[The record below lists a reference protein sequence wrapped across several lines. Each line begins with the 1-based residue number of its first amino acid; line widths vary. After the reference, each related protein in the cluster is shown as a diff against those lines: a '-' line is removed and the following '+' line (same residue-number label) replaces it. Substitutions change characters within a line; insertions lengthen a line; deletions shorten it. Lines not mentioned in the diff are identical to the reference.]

1 MAGINQ
7 VFSLADDIARYA
19 KACGKRS
26 VLQTKPINPSQLRGL
41 HLSSKAIGDTLN
53 ISKRQGAENLITL
66 TKNEAIEILEK
77 SKNIKSFNA
86 SNQTVNLEIQGIK
99 TQGQFIGGGMS
110 KSAYRAVINNEEI
123 CVLLP
128 SSGWKES
135 LNEAENVRKLKELGL
150 VTNDYCKIV
159 KVKAN
164 EMDIPALV
172 TKPYDKHTF
181 KIFDAKNPNNFLD
194 DYIDINSV
202 SEKDLPIIF
211 SDLIKDINLL
221 SKNHIALGDDCI
233 NLAFKDGKL
242 RLFLSDLPYDDLIDL
257 SFSSKKLQEKYLE
270 QALDAFQAL
279 FSYKTYNNS
288 PILQVMGDYIGN
300 KKIVERLL
308 KENI

>member
-1 MAGINQ
+1 MAGVNQ
-7 VFSLADDIARYA
+7 IFNLADDVA
-19 KACGKRS
+19 KYVKSCGRS
-26 VLQTKPINPSQLRGL
+26 CVLQTKPINPNQLKGL
-41 HLSSKAIGDTLN
+41 HLSPKVIGDTIN
-53 ISKRQGAENLITL
+53 ISKRQGVENLITL

-110 KSAYRAVINNEEI
+110 KSAYRTVINNEDV

-128 SSGWKES
+128 SSGWKDA

-164 EMDIPALV
+164 GVDIPALI
-172 TKPYDKHTF
+172 TKPYDKHIF

-194 DYIDINSV
+194 DYIEISNV

-221 SKNHIALGDDCI
+221 SKKHIVLGSDCI

-242 RLFLSDLPYDDLIDL
+242 RLFLSDLPYDNLIDL
-257 SFSSKKLQEKYLE
+257 SFSSKKLQEGYLVY
-270 QALDAFQAL
+270 ALDAFQAL
-279 FSYKTYNNS
+279 FSYKTYNSS
-288 PILQVMGDYIGN
+288 PILQAMGDYIGN
-300 KKIVERLL
+300 KKIIESLL
-308 KENI
+308 TL